1 MKEFW
6 KTTLST
12 IAGVVLAALVLGFFG
27 LIYEKANK
35 YDALLE
41 RVEIVEAGQQETR
54 EKLGDKIAKLSVEVK
69 ERHGD
74 EDKTPPK
81 SIPWSITPPSL
92 SPSPSPVPHIDNNID
107 AYIKEQNN
115 IRETFKR

>member
-6 KTTLST
+6 KTTIST
-12 IAGVVLAALVLGFFG
+12 IVGVVLAALVLGFFG

-74 EDKTPPK
+74 EDKTPPT
-81 SIPWSITPPSL
+81 SIPWSITPPSTK
-92 SPSPSPVPHIDNNID
+92 PVLTIPNNVD
-107 AYIKEQNN
+107 AYINEQKS
-115 IRETFKR
+115 IRDTFDH